1 MPFNSFGINVKANY
15 FASFTAEADLLNIL
29 LEKQSNIPTEPILC
43 IGSATNILFTRDF
56 AGLVLKNEIAGVSI
70 VHDDDQ
76 YSYVTAGAGLL
87 WNDLVEFC
95 VDKDLGGLENL
106 SLIPGTVGA
115 APIQNIGA
123 YGVELKEVLHSVKL
137 LDLQENQW
145 IVFSNKDCDFGYR
158 TSVFKKKLKSR
169 IVITSVTFR
178 LTKKDH
184 AINISY
190 GAIKECLNKKGVLKP
205 TVKDISIA
213 VKEIRRSKL
222 PDPSSIGNAGS
233 FFKNPIISE
242 NEYRKLKSEFPDTVA
257 NEADGNYKVAAGWLI
272 EHAGWKGYR
281 EGDVGCYEKQALV
294 LVNFGNA
301 TGADLIAL
309 SQKIQQSVIKKF
321 GILLE
326 PEVNIL

>member
-1 MPFNSFGINVKANY
+1 MPFNSFGINVSTSY
-15 FASFTAEADLLNIL
+15 FASFKTEADLLAIL
-29 LEKQSNIPTEPILC
+29 VEKQTSIPSEPILC
-43 IGSATNILFTRDF
+43 VGSATNILFTKNF
-56 AGLVLKNEIAGVSI
+56 TGLVLKNEIVGISI
-70 VHDDDQ
+70 VHEDDQ
-76 YSYVTAGAGLL
+76 YCYVTAGAGLL

-95 VDKDLGGLENL
+95 VDQDLGGLENL

-123 YGVELKEVLHSVKL
+123 YGVELKDVLHSVKL
-137 LDLQENQW
+137 LDLQEKQW

-158 TSVFKKKLKSR
+158 TSVFKKKLKAR

-184 AINISY
+184 KLNISY
-190 GAIKECLNKKGVLKP
+190 GAIKECLSQKGVLKP
-205 TVKDISIA
+205 TLKDVSVA
-213 VKEIRRSKL
+213 VKEIRMSKL
-222 PDPSSIGNAGS
+222 PDPSILGNAGS
-233 FFKNPIISE
+233 FFKNPVISQH
-242 NEYRKLKSEFPDTVA
+242 EYDILKAAFPGAVA
-257 NEADGNYKVAAGWLI
+257 NEVEGTFKVSAGWLI
-272 EHAGWKGYR
+272 EQAGWKGYR

-301 TGADLIAL
+301 TGADLMAL